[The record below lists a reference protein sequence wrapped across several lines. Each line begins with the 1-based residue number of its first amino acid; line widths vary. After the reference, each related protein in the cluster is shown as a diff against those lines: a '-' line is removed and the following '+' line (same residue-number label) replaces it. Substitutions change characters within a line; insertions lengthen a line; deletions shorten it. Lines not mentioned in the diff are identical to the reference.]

1 VDYEAYIARLEAE
14 CAEAYAVV
22 EQARA
27 KGLDPRL
34 SVEIPLASDLADR
47 TQKLLDFLHPR
58 NTAAQIRELTE
69 ENDGNR
75 EMVAIQIARIVA
87 AESLIYGENQKCPA
101 CKGSGKNTQV
111 SWKEVPCENCDGTG
125 KVIGFDAEVVGKAD
139 WRDTLKQY
147 EKEAIKGS
155 ISLGASRMATC
166 MYHGICAGLAVL
178 TEGILVAPLDGVVSC
193 RIITNADRSES
204 LAVNYAGPIRS
215 AGGTGQAL
223 SVLIAD
229 VLRRDFGLQP
239 PQVTFNEVERY
250 KEEVSKY
257 SRGLQYRPSN
267 PQLEVIANNCP
278 VYVDGEGVGNEV
290 TGQRDLE
297 RVPTNKVREGMLLV
311 MCEGLVLKAPKIL
324 KYVEQLE
331 MDGWDWLKDFVKT
344 GGKSNKIEPNE
355 KYMADVLAG
364 RPIFGLPM
372 KAGGL
377 RLRYGRSR
385 LAGLATTAM
394 HPASMMAIGS
404 FVICG
409 TQMKYERPGKATVAT
424 PCDTIQGPYLQFK
437 DGSGKRINSEN
448 ELKLRAGL
456 LETDEWT
463 LLPTEPDWPIAKVWD
478 IGELLVP
485 VGEFLE
491 NNHPLPA
498 SPYVSEWH
506 EQVVAEA
513 GLKTAESFNE
523 AWQMSETYGVP
534 LDPKYVPVGI
544 DDVSAAEAGAM
555 AASMALDL
563 CHGVATVPEE
573 HRETVY
579 RLQVDIDSKGVLTGP
594 EAGLILKLIGKV
606 SQMGADELN
615 SLNKVTE
622 ISLRDWMSKTFSVE
636 IRPRTTLRIGAR
648 MGKPEGSKHREMNP
662 STHGIWPVGSNVGTK
677 RLIPDAVRKSEKY
690 YTGIRVCPECNEQ
703 TWRGVCVDASHPPT
717 ETNFVGMVKQTLEAE
732 ELWKQAMETTHQAV
746 EPAVKGNK
754 SLGSGEK
761 IPEHLLKAV
770 LRQRNGTSAFR
781 DGTIRFDMVD
791 ITMTHFRPDE
801 IGITA
806 EKAVEL
812 GYDLDYQGQPVV
824 SDDQVIEL
832 MPQDVVVAENCVAP
846 LLAAMRFTD
855 DCLKTMYGLSPFYN
869 LKDEAGAEALVGQL
883 IMGLAPHT
891 SGAVLARIIGTA
903 PVKGHYGHPFYHAA
917 KRRNCDGDIDC
928 IMLLTEGLLNFSRMF
943 LPKNRG
949 GRMDAPLTLT
959 TRIVATEIDKEA
971 LNTDILNQYP
981 LEFYEFLR
989 MAEQPPGPKEALKH
1003 GIKIVETLTE
1013 EGVLPVGKI
1022 GFTHDTTD
1030 CGAGPR
1036 NNPYNTLDSMR
1047 RKTLEQFA
1055 LGEILES
1062 VDNIEQASKLIDRH
1076 LIRDMRGNLR
1086 AYGQQK
1092 VRCTKCGESYRRV
1105 PVSGKCR
1112 TRLDTRK
1119 DRFTG
1124 ETVDIYCPGNLI
1136 LTVTEGAVAK
1146 YDDLMATL
1154 IERYGCNEYISGL
1167 YSQVSKWVSETFESQ
1182 ELGRQQTLF

>member
-1 VDYEAYIARLEAE
+1 MDYEAYIARLEAE
-14 CAEAYAVV
+14 CAEAYAIV
-22 EQARA
+22 EQAKA

-58 NTAAQIRELTE
+58 NTAAQIRELTQ

-101 CKGSGKNTQV
+101 CKGSGKNAQV
-111 SWKEVPCENCDGTG
+111 SWKEVPCENCEGTG
-125 KVIGFDAEVVGKAD
+125 KVIGFDSEVVSKAD
-139 WRDTLKQY
+139 WRDTLQQY
-147 EKEAIKGS
+147 KTEALRGS
-155 ISLGASRMATC
+155 MAIGTSRMATC

-193 RIITNADRSES
+193 RIITNADGSES

-229 VLRRDFGLQP
+229 VLRRDFGLSP

-267 PQLEVIANNCP
+267 PQLEVIAGNCP
-278 VYVDGEGVGNEV
+278 VYVDGEGVGGEV

-324 KYVEQLE
+324 KYVEALE

-344 GGKSNKIEPNE
+344 GGKSKTIEPSE

-372 KAGGL
+372 KVGGL

-394 HPASMMAIGS
+394 HPVSMMAIGG

-437 DGSGKRINSEN
+437 DGSGKRINSES
-448 ELKLRAGL
+448 EMKLRAGL
-456 LETDEWT
+456 LETDEWSV
-463 LLPTEPDWPIAKVWD
+463 LPTEPDWPIEKVWD

-491 NNHPLPA
+491 NNHPLPP
-498 SPYVSEWH
+498 SPYVPEWH
-506 EQVVAEA
+506 EQVVQEA
-513 GLKTAESFNE
+513 GLKPAESFEE
-523 AWQMSETYGVP
+523 AWRMSETYKVP
-534 LDPKYVPVGI
+534 LDARYVPVGI
-544 DDVSAAEAGAM
+544 DDVMMSEIGPM
-555 AASMALDL
+555 LASMALTL
-563 CHGVATVPEE
+563 GNSVPLEY
-573 HRETVY
+573 RELIY
-579 RLQVDIDSKGVLTGP
+579 RLNVDIDSEGVLLGA
-594 EAGLILKLIGKV
+594 EAGLILKVLEKV
-606 SQMGADELN
+606 SRWGGDKLN
-615 SLNKVTE
+615 TLNTLDQKSVREWITE
-622 ISLRDWMSKTFSVE
+622 TFGVQV
-636 IRPRTTLRIGAR
+636 RPRTTLRIGAR

-677 RLIPDAVRKSEKY
+677 RLISDAVRKTEKY

-703 TWRGVCVDASHPPT
+703 TWRGVCSGSDTQLHEPT
-717 ETNFVGMVKQTLEAE
+717 ETNFVGMVKQTLDAD

-746 EPAVKGNK
+746 EPKVKGNK

-806 EKAVEL
+806 ERAREL
-812 GYDLDYQGQPVV
+812 GYDGIDASRCSSSRKLRN
-824 SDDQVIEL
+824 S
-832 MPQDVVVAENCVAP
+832 VAGGDA
-846 LLAAMRFTD
+846 
-855 DCLKTMYGLSPFYN
+855 FY
-869 LKDEAGAEALVGQL
+869 
-883 IMGLAPHT
+883 
-891 SGAVLARIIGTA
+891 R
-903 PVKGHYGHPFYHAA
+903 
-917 KRRNCDGDIDC
+917 
-928 IMLLTEGLLNFSRMF
+928 
-943 LPKNRG
+943 
-949 GRMDAPLTLT
+949 
-959 TRIVATEIDKEA
+959 
-971 LNTDILNQYP
+971 
-981 LEFYEFLR
+981 
-989 MAEQPPGPKEALKH
+989 
-1003 GIKIVETLTE
+1003 
-1013 EGVLPVGKI
+1013 
-1022 GFTHDTTD
+1022 
-1030 CGAGPR
+1030 
-1036 NNPYNTLDSMR
+1036 
-1047 RKTLEQFA
+1047 
-1055 LGEILES
+1055 
-1062 VDNIEQASKLIDRH
+1062 
-1076 LIRDMRGNLR
+1076 
-1086 AYGQQK
+1086 
-1092 VRCTKCGESYRRV
+1092 
-1105 PVSGKCR
+1105 
-1112 TRLDTRK
+1112 
-1119 DRFTG
+1119 
-1124 ETVDIYCPGNLI
+1124 
-1136 LTVTEGAVAK
+1136 
-1146 YDDLMATL
+1146 
-1154 IERYGCNEYISGL
+1154 
-1167 YSQVSKWVSETFESQ
+1167 
-1182 ELGRQQTLF
+1182 

>member
-1 VDYEAYIARLEAE
+1 MDYEGYIARLEAE
-14 CAEAYAVV
+14 CAEAYALV
-22 EQARA
+22 AKAKA

-101 CKGSGKNTQV
+101 CKGSGKNAQV
-111 SWKEVPCENCDGTG
+111 SWKDVPCENCEGTG
-125 KVIGFDAEVVGKAD
+125 KVIGFDSEVVGKAD
-139 WRDTLKQY
+139 WRETLKTY
-147 EKEAIKGS
+147 ETEALKD
-155 ISLGASRMATC
+155 SLTLGTTRMATC

-193 RIITNADRSES
+193 RIITNEDGSES

-229 VLRRDFGLQP
+229 VLRRDFGLKP

-267 PQLEVIANNCP
+267 PQLEVIAYNCP
-278 VYVDGEGVGNEV
+278 VYVDGEGVGGEV

-324 KYVEQLE
+324 KYVEALQ

-344 GGKSNKIEPNE
+344 GGKSKTIEPSE
-355 KYMADVLAG
+355 KYMSDVLAG

-372 KAGGL
+372 KVGGL

-394 HPASMMAIGS
+394 HPVSMMAIGG

-409 TQMKYERPGKATVAT
+409 TQLKYERPGKATVAT

-437 DGSGKRINSEN
+437 DGSGKRINSES
-448 ELKLRAGL
+448 EMKLRAGL
-456 LETDEWT
+456 LEQEEWS
-463 LLPTEPDWPIAKVWD
+463 LLPTEPDWPIEKVWD

-491 NNHPLPA
+491 NNHPLPP

-506 EQVVAEA
+506 DQIVEQA
-513 GLKTAESFNE
+513 GLKSAESFKE
-523 AWQMSETYGVP
+523 AWSMSETYGVP
-534 LDPKYVPVGI
+534 LDPKYIAVGL
-544 DDVSAAEAGAM
+544 DDVTAAEIGEM
-555 AASMALDL
+555 AASMALTL
-563 CHGVATVPEE
+563 GGFVPKPY
-573 HRETVY
+573 RELVY
-579 RLQVDIDSKGVLTGP
+579 RLNVDIDSEGVLLGA
-594 EAGLILKLIGKV
+594 EAGLILKVVEKV
-606 SQMGADELN
+606 SLMDAEELN
-615 SLNKVTE
+615 TLNTLDQKSAREWITE
-622 ISLRDWMSKTFSVE
+622 SFGVE
-636 IRPRTTLRIGAR
+636 VRPRTTLRIGAR

-703 TWRGVCVDASHPPT
+703 TWKGVCLGGDSGTHQPT
-717 ETNFVGMVKQTLEAE
+717 ETNFVGMVKQTLDAG
-732 ELWKQAMETTHQAV
+732 ELWTQAMEITHQAV
-746 EPAVKGNK
+746 EPKVKGNK

-770 LRQRNGTSAFR
+770 LRQRNGTSSFR

-806 EKAVEL
+806 ERAREL
-812 GYDLDYQGQPVV
+812 GYDVDYQGQPVV

-832 MPQDVVVAENCVAP
+832 MPQDVVIAENCITP

-855 DCLKTMYGLSPFYN
+855 DALVTMYELEPFYRLN
-869 LKDEAGAEALVGQL
+869 HDAGAEALVGQL

-943 LPKNRG
+943 LPRNRG

-971 LNTDILNQYP
+971 LNTDILSQYP
-981 LEFYEFLR
+981 VSFYEFIR
-989 MAEQPPGPKEALKH
+989 NAEEPPGPKEALKH
-1003 GIKIVETLTE
+1003 GIRIVETLTE

-1022 GFTHDTTD
+1022 GFTHDTSN

-1047 RKTLEQFA
+1047 RKTMEQFA

-1112 TRLDTRK
+1112 TKLDTRK

-1136 LTVTEGAVAK
+1136 LTVTEGSVAK

-1167 YSQVSKWVSETFESQ
+1167 YSQVSKWVGETFESQ
-1182 ELGRQQTLF
+1182 ELGKQQSLW